1 MFHDALVSFAERR
14 GINMKKL
21 NYTEDLLRVIFFWI
35 GIFFLVSGVL
45 SFLGI
50 SKPAVNSG
58 IQNPDMLGTVF
69 SITGVLLCIISAALG
84 IYTAKLDKLH
94 LQLIENGTKVK
105 GLVEKVYLQKY
116 TRYRRQIPYRI
127 LYSFTYHDKVYYH
140 KSRLVWEKPD
150 LKKGDLITV
159 YVNNLGKSTVYNCNE
174 DEKCKS
180 IRCMEIQ
187 RLLMD
192 KLKAERKT
200 AYPFS
205 ALADP
210 SANKWFTNQKTW

>member
-1 MFHDALVSFAERR
+1 
-14 GINMKKL
+14 MKKL

-35 GIFFLVSGVL
+35 GTFFLVSGIL

-50 SKPAVNSG
+50 LKPAVNSG

-159 YVNNLGKSTVYNCNE
+159 YVNNHGKSTVYGNSEIINWTNW
-174 DEKCKS
+174 KLKGKLPIRFQHWRIRLLISGLKIKKRGKS
-180 IRCMEIQ
+180 IFIILFNFVYVFENPVHVQMQ
-187 RLLMD
+187 L
-192 KLKAERKT
+192 
-200 AYPFS
+200 
-205 ALADP
+205 
-210 SANKWFTNQKTW
+210 N

>member
-1 MFHDALVSFAERR
+1 MKGDTVNVKFEMVSNPGIVGYAYAQAKDCKDA
-14 GINMKKL
+14 
-21 NYTEDLLRVIFFWI
+21 
-35 GIFFLVSGVL
+35 
-45 SFLGI
+45 
-50 SKPAVNSG
+50 
-58 IQNPDMLGTVF
+58 GTVF
-69 SITGVLLCIISAALG
+69 SITGVLMCIISAALG

-174 DEKCKS
+174 
-180 IRCMEIQ
+180 
-187 RLLMD
+187 
-192 KLKAERKT
+192 AV
-200 AYPFS
+200 
-205 ALADP
+205 
-210 SANKWFTNQKTW
+210 

>member
-1 MFHDALVSFAERR
+1 
-14 GINMKKL
+14 MKEEHCYCKYQPL
-21 NYTEDLLRVIFFWI
+21 RSEDLLINKEANIWQ
-35 GIFFLVSGVL
+35 FLVHWAGCFISKCEEELVHDEK
-45 SFLGI
+45 SNSNYFIYGI
-50 SKPAVNSG
+50 SNIAFCMWQKRRTVRD
-58 IQNPDMLGTVF
+58 PDMLGTVF
-69 SITGVLLCIISAALG
+69 SITGVLMCIISAALG

-159 YVNNLGKSTVYNCNE
+159 YVNNLGKSTVYNCN
-174 DEKCKS
+174 
-180 IRCMEIQ
+180 
-187 RLLMD
+187 
-192 KLKAERKT
+192 KAV
-200 AYPFS
+200 
-205 ALADP
+205 
-210 SANKWFTNQKTW
+210 

>member
-1 MFHDALVSFAERR
+1 
-14 GINMKKL
+14 MKKL

-45 SFLGI
+45 SF
-50 SKPAVNSG
+50 
-58 IQNPDMLGTVF
+58 
-69 SITGVLLCIISAALG
+69 LG

-174 DEKCKS
+174 
-180 IRCMEIQ
+180 
-187 RLLMD
+187 
-192 KLKAERKT
+192 AV
-200 AYPFS
+200 
-205 ALADP
+205 
-210 SANKWFTNQKTW
+210 

>member
-1 MFHDALVSFAERR
+1 MSHDALVSFAERR

-35 GIFFLVSGVL
+35 GTFFLVSGVL

-50 SKPAVNSG
+50 LKPAVNSG

-105 GLVEKVYLQKY
+105 GLVEKVYLQ
-116 TRYRRQIPYRI
+116 
-127 LYSFTYHDKVYYH
+127 
-140 KSRLVWEKPD
+140 
-150 LKKGDLITV
+150 
-159 YVNNLGKSTVYNCNE
+159 
-174 DEKCKS
+174 
-180 IRCMEIQ
+180 
-187 RLLMD
+187 
-192 KLKAERKT
+192 
-200 AYPFS
+200 
-205 ALADP
+205 
-210 SANKWFTNQKTW
+210 

>member
-1 MFHDALVSFAERR
+1 MDRNILSCFRYLKFSWDIKTSSKLRYSESRYVGNCVFYNR
-14 GINMKKL
+14 GAFVYNKCCSW
-21 NYTEDLLRVIFFWI
+21 N
-35 GIFFLVSGVL
+35 
-45 SFLGI
+45 
-50 SKPAVNSG
+50 
-58 IQNPDMLGTVF
+58 
-69 SITGVLLCIISAALG
+69 
-84 IYTAKLDKLH
+84 

-174 DEKCKS
+174 
-180 IRCMEIQ
+180 
-187 RLLMD
+187 
-192 KLKAERKT
+192 AV
-200 AYPFS
+200 
-205 ALADP
+205 
-210 SANKWFTNQKTW
+210 

>member
-69 SITGVLLCIISAALG
+69 SITGVLLYIISAALG

-140 KSRLVWEKPD
+140 KSRLIWEKPD

-174 DEKCKS
+174 
-180 IRCMEIQ
+180 
-187 RLLMD
+187 
-192 KLKAERKT
+192 AV
-200 AYPFS
+200 
-205 ALADP
+205 
-210 SANKWFTNQKTW
+210 

>member
-50 SKPAVNSG
+50 LKPAVNSG

-69 SITGVLLCIISAALG
+69 SITGVLMCIISAALG

-105 GLVEKVYLQKY
+105 GLVEKVYLQ
-116 TRYRRQIPYRI
+116 I
-127 LYSFTYHDKVYYH
+127 LCIIKNRKND
-140 KSRLVWEKPD
+140 
-150 LKKGDLITV
+150 I
-159 YVNNLGKSTVYNCNE
+159 
-174 DEKCKS
+174 
-180 IRCMEIQ
+180 
-187 RLLMD
+187 LLYM
-192 KLKAERKT
+192 KIVLRNIFLT
-200 AYPFS
+200 
-205 ALADP
+205 
-210 SANKWFTNQKTW
+210 

>member
-1 MFHDALVSFAERR
+1 MLVEK
-14 GINMKKL
+14 INMKKL

-35 GIFFLVSGVL
+35 GTFFLVSGIL

-50 SKPAVNSG
+50 LKPAVNSG

-105 GLVEKVYLQKY
+105 GL
-116 TRYRRQIPYRI
+116 
-127 LYSFTYHDKVYYH
+127 
-140 KSRLVWEKPD
+140 WEKPD

-174 DEKCKS
+174 
-180 IRCMEIQ
+180 
-187 RLLMD
+187 
-192 KLKAERKT
+192 AV
-200 AYPFS
+200 
-205 ALADP
+205 
-210 SANKWFTNQKTW
+210 